1 MGPGP
6 TADFLMLPQLLKK
19 KKKTDFRV
27 VSDGDGCQSSLSSSF
42 AFCLVRRSSVHA
54 YIPILEEWIQGD
66 SHRF

>member
-6 TADFLMLPQLLKK
+6 TADSLMLPQLL

-54 YIPILEEWIQGD
+54 YILILEEWIQGD

>member
-6 TADFLMLPQLLKK
+6 TADFLMLPRLLKK
-19 KKKTDFRV
+19 PDFRV